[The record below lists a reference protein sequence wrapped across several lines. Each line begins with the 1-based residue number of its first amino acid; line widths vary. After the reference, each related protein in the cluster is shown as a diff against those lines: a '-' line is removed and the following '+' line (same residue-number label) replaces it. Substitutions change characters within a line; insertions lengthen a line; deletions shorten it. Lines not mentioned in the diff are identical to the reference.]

1 MKSAFYIT
9 IFPAK
14 AAILDDTKA
23 SPGQSAPPNSSAQ
36 APTTTPLDRYG
47 PHGQQHQ
54 DWRIYDPADSM
65 EFHGDIILIERDFH
79 GDAIRDAPG
88 FI

>member
-1 MKSAFYIT
+1 MKSAFYIS

-23 SPGQSAPPNSSAQ
+23 SPGQPAPPNSSAE
-36 APTTTPLDRYG
+36 APPTTPLDRYG

-54 DWRIYDPADSM
+54 QIQWS
-65 EFHGDIILIERDFH
+65 FHGDIILIERDFH
-79 GDAIRDAPG
+79 GDEIRDAPG
-88 FI
+88 LI